1 LNTENQAM
9 SEGKVQIHVSFAC
22 CAALA
27 TSLLLIPWDIYSL
40 AYAHE
45 TLDTLTQ
52 VAVSGINLTAHLC
65 WMMLQVVMLAMSEE
79 HCIVSKSAMEK
90 VVMAMATV
98 PFISM
103 IAFVLQIYSLSES
116 GSGTV
121 LLWVYLIFIG
131 WILFPAIQFHLIS
144 VLIEHHELFVEN
156 GRVQAL
162 LTKRVRVVCLVIACV
177 VGNVSVCVLDPIV
190 NKTNSDFG
198 FFFYVLMTLSTALAF
213 VLSWCRRRNI
223 MFLMI
228 WVTLQIMTFAVG
240 CYVGWQIQLTFFG
253 RATGLTQCV
262 WLSYVAMITAA
273 ISSNV
278 LLLITV
284 AVNGLAATSPRQAY
298 EEMLSYDV
306 DRL

>member
-1 LNTENQAM
+1 M
-9 SEGKVQIHVSFAC
+9 FEGKAQIHVSFAC
-22 CAALA
+22 CAAA
-27 TSLLLIPWDIYSL
+27 AISLLLIPWDIYSL

-45 TLDTLTQ
+45 TLDTSTQ

-65 WMMLQVVMLAMSEE
+65 WIILQVVLLAMAEE
-79 HCIVSKSAMEK
+79 HCVVSKSAMEK
-90 VVMAMATV
+90 VVMALAAV

-116 GSGTV
+116 GTGTV
-121 LLWVYLIFIG
+121 LLWVYLLCLG
-131 WILFPAIQFHLIS
+131 WVLFPAIQFHLIS
-144 VLIEHHELFVEN
+144 VLVEHHELFLEHD
-156 GRVQAL
+156 RIQAL

-198 FFFYVLMTLSTALAF
+198 FFFYVLMVLSTALAF
-213 VLSWCRRRNI
+213 VLSWWRRGRKI

-228 WVTLQIMTFAVG
+228 WVTLQGLTFLVG
-240 CYVGWQIQLTFFG
+240 CYVGWQIQLAFFG
-253 RATGLTQCV
+253 HATGLTQVV

-273 ISSNV
+273 ISANI
-278 LLLITV
+278 LLLVTV
-284 AVNGLAATSPRQAY
+284 AVNGVVTPPPRQAY
-298 EEMLSYDV
+298 DEMLSEDLEDS